1 MIAYSLVILSA
12 WIGSLFIPFY
22 FCGFDNNDHHVH
34 REKTHFL
41 KG

>member
-1 MIAYSLVILSA
+1 MIAYTLIVLFT
-12 WIGSLFIPFY
+12 WLGSLFIPFY
-22 FCGFDNNDHHVH
+22 FCGIDNNDSYVH